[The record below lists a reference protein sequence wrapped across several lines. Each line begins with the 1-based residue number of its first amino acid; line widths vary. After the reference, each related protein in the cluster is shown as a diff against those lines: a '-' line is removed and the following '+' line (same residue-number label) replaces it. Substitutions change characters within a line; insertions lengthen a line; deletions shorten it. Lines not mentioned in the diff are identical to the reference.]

1 MGDWF
6 TDTKLEAIEKA
17 ITEMVTALK
26 ELTQVVRK
34 KQTTWFYDPSPAPW
48 VPQPYYPTGPTWISE
63 IPGIPLG
70 GHHTYSATPE
80 PCHQLSFSYEEP
92 QLREQLLH
100 QPQTHLNTANTEEQ
114 NQTWET
120 PMANG

>member
-1 MGDWF
+1 MF
-6 TDTKLEAIEKA
+6 EVQNEKA
-17 ITEMVTALK
+17 TQELTRIADILK
-26 ELTQVVRK
+26 EAVEWLKSNQITLPY
-34 KQTTWFYDPSPAPW
+34 WFGGPVPAPV
-48 VPQPYYPTGPTWISE
+48 VPQPYYPTWISE

-70 GHHTYSATPE
+70 GLHTDLTVPE

-100 QPQTHLNTANTEEQ
+100 PLQTHLNTANTEEQ